1 MQNRNGQEEALFRLA
16 ISQALHEARQGGIGK
31 SGAEAALVRLVDR
44 LLERAVAYR
53 ASDLHIEPG
62 EQGVRL
68 RYRCD
73 GLLREDTQLLP
84 AELAP
89 LISSRL
95 KVMAGM
101 DIAKRQL
108 PQDGHIRYESGT
120 RRIDI
125 RVSSLPAA
133 DGEVLVLRLM
143 NLEERPLALE
153 ELGFSAE
160 NLKLFRKVIRR
171 PSGLLLL
178 CGPMNSGKTTTLYAA
193 MAELNAP
200 EISLVSLEDPIERRL
215 PGVSQVQVNEKTGL
229 TYVAGLRAI
238 LRQDAQKVLLGEI
251 RDGQTAQMAVRI
263 ALTGHL
269 VMTTLHTEDA
279 TAAVLR
285 LLEMGV
291 PPYLLAATLTG
302 VVAQRL
308 VRRVCPTCQQ
318 RHEVK
323 AGSEEAALLGQMWQP
338 GLQLRHGCG
347 CEACGETGYRGRM
360 ALHEL
365 LQVTPALREAILSRA
380 DREALRRQAEAD
392 GLRSLWQDGADKVL
406 AGETTLSEVR
416 RVIYG

>member
-1 MQNRNGQEEALFRLA
+1 MQNQKGQEEALFRLA
-16 ISQALHEARQGGIGK
+16 ISQALHEARQGGPGQA
-31 SGAEAALVRLVDR
+31 GGEAALVRLVDR
-44 LLERAVAYR
+44 LLERAVACR

-73 GLLREDTQLLP
+73 GLLREDMQRLP
-84 AELAP
+84 TELAP
-89 LISSRL
+89 LIASRL

-120 RRIDI
+120 RRIDM

-143 NLEERPLALE
+143 NLEEKPLELD
-153 ELGFSAE
+153 ELGFTAE
-160 NLKLFRKVIRR
+160 NLELFRSFIRR

-193 MAELNAP
+193 LSELNAP
-200 EISLVSLEDPIERRL
+200 ETSLVSLEDPIERRL

-229 TYVAGLRAI
+229 TYVSGLRAI

-251 RDGQTAQMAVRI
+251 RDEETAQMAVRI

-279 TAAVLR
+279 TAAVFR

-291 PPYLLAATLTG
+291 PSYLLAATLTG

-308 VRRVCPTCQQ
+308 VRRICPACAAE
-318 RHEVK
+318 HEVK
-323 AGSEEAALLGQMWQP
+323 AGSGEAALLGEAWQP
-338 GLQLRHGCG
+338 GIRLKHGCG
-347 CEACGETGYRGRM
+347 CELCGNTGYQGRL
-360 ALHEL
+360 ALHEVL
-365 LQVTPALREAILSRA
+365 GLTPALREAILAHA
-380 DREALRRQAEAD
+380 DRASLRRQAEAD
-392 GLRSLWQDGADKVL
+392 GLRSLWQDGLEKVM
-406 AGETTLSEVR
+406 AGETTLSEIR

>member
-1 MQNRNGQEEALFRLA
+1 MENRKGQEEALFRLA
-16 ISQALHEARQGGIGK
+16 VSQALHEARQGGTGQA
-31 SGAEAALVRLVDR
+31 GTEAALVRLVDR
-44 LLERAVAYR
+44 LLERAVACR

-73 GLLREDTQLLP
+73 GLLREDAQILP
-84 AELAP
+84 IELAP
-89 LISSRL
+89 LIASRL

-108 PQDGHIRYESGT
+108 PQDGHIRYKNG
-120 RRIDI
+120 RGRIDM

-143 NLEERPLALE
+143 NLEEKPLELD
-153 ELGFSAE
+153 ELGFTAE
-160 NLKLFRKVIRR
+160 NLELFRSFIRR

-193 MAELNAP
+193 FSELNAP
-200 EISLVSLEDPIERRL
+200 ETSLVSLEDPIERRL

-229 TYVAGLRAI
+229 TYMAGLRAI

-251 RDGQTAQMAVRI
+251 RDAQTAQMAVRI

-269 VMTTLHTEDA
+269 VMTALHTEDA
-279 TAAVLR
+279 TAAVFR

-308 VRRVCPTCQQ
+308 VRRVCPACGAE
-318 RHEVK
+318 HEVK
-323 AGSEEAALLGQMWQP
+323 AGSEQAALLGEAWRP
-338 GLQLRHGCG
+338 GLRLRQGCG
-347 CEACGETGYRGRM
+347 CAECGGTGYRGRL
-360 ALHEL
+360 ALHEVL
-365 LQVTPALREAILSRA
+365 RLTPALREAIQA
-380 DREALRRQAEAD
+380 HGDRESLRRQAEAE
-392 GLRSLWQDGADKVL
+392 GLRSLWQDGTEKAL
-406 AGETTLSEVR
+406 AGKTTLSEVK